1 MEINFV
7 ITTLL
12 VLMIIGAI
20 IAIELRDLLS
30 SVVSVGAV
38 GIILTLI
45 FLLLQAP
52 DLAIVQL
59 VVEILALVIMI
70 RATVLRDESVYS
82 NKEFLNRFA
91 TIFGLFVF
99 IYFAILAVKEL
110 PIFGFPKLKIGQYYI
125 NNAVNETGA
134 TNIVSSI
141 ILNYRAYDTLGE
153 ATILFTAITG
163 VVTIMRKIGRSGK
176 NF

>member
-1 MEINFV
+1 MDINLIIV
-7 ITTLL
+7 ILL
-12 VLMIIGAI
+12 VLMIIGAVV
-20 IAIELRDLLS
+20 AIELRDLLS

-70 RATVLRDESVYS
+70 RATVLRDETVYNS
-82 NKEFLNRFA
+82 KEFINRLA
-91 TIFGLFVF
+91 TVLGLFVF
-99 IYFAILAVKEL
+99 IYFAVLAVKEL
-110 PIFGFPKLKIGQYYI
+110 PIFGFPKYKIGQYYVD
-125 NNAVNETGA
+125 NAVNDTGA
-134 TNIVSSI
+134 TNIVASI

-153 ATILFTAITG
+153 ATILFTAIVG
-163 VVTIMRKIGRSGK
+163 VLTVMRKTGRVK
-176 NF
+176 

>member
-1 MEINFV
+1 
-7 ITTLL
+7 
-12 VLMIIGAI
+12 MIIGAI
-20 IAIELRDLLS
+20 VAIELRDLLS

-38 GIILTLI
+38 GIILTLV

-70 RATVLRDESVYS
+70 RATVLRDETVYTS
-82 NKEFLNRFA
+82 KEFINRL
-91 TIFGLFVF
+91 TTVLGLFIF
-99 IYFAILAVKEL
+99 IYFTLLAVKEL
-110 PIFGFPKLKIGQYYI
+110 PVFGFPKIKLGQYYI
-125 NNAVNETGA
+125 NNSINETGA

-153 ATILFTAITG
+153 ATILFTAIVG
-163 VVTIMRKIGRSGK
+163 VLTVMRKVGRIK
-176 NF
+176 

>member
-1 MEINFV
+1 
-7 ITTLL
+7 
-12 VLMIIGAI
+12 MIIGAI
-20 IAIELRDLLS
+20 VAIELRDLLS

-38 GIILTLI
+38 GIILTLV

-70 RATVLRDESVYS
+70 RATVLRDETVYTS
-82 NKEFLNRFA
+82 KEFINRL
-91 TIFGLFVF
+91 TTVLGLFIF
-99 IYFAILAVKEL
+99 IYFTLLAVKEL
-110 PIFGFPKLKIGQYYI
+110 PVFGFPKVKLGQYYI
-125 NNAVNETGA
+125 NNSINETGA

-153 ATILFTAITG
+153 ATILFTAIVG
-163 VVTIMRKIGRSGK
+163 VLTVMRKVGRIK
-176 NF
+176 

>member
-1 MEINFV
+1 MDISLV
-7 ITTLL
+7 ITILL

-70 RATVLRDESVYS
+70 RATVLRDETVYTS
-82 NKEFLNRFA
+82 KEFMNRLA
-91 TIFGLFVF
+91 TIFGMFVF
-99 IYFAILAVKEL
+99 IYFAIFVVREL
-110 PIFGFPKLKIGQYYI
+110 PVFGVPKLKIGQYYI
-125 NNAVNETGA
+125 NNAISDTGA

-153 ATILFTAITG
+153 ATVLFTALVG
-163 VVTIMRKIGRSGK
+163 VLVVMRKVGRVK
-176 NF
+176 